1 MVHDFLV
8 LLECEESVKILV
20 QKFIYERK
28 NVFLQ
33 KIEIMI
39 KEISIKNYKS
49 VVNQNLDLGMFNV
62 VIGAN
67 GCGKSNLLEAIAL
80 AGLSCS
86 GALLPELFE
95 SRGIRV
101 TDNRFMRSAFDDV
114 DEEFIQILV
123 TTMDGDISSYQIHY
137 NMSKKPAQWEDV
149 VEEGTNEWFHS
160 MIENRDTIN
169 ASEIMPVVENL
180 MKTKGEDRKLNVSF
194 VTDNNVLRVS
204 KSRVNGLK
212 TFTIYSLEESALRSM
227 EGMPSTKLGRTGKG
241 LLPYLKELS
250 QTDEGKELLMEIKE
264 NMMVIDWFEDL
275 DMPESGLSQDS
286 TLKLKDRYVDEALEF
301 FDQRNANEAFLY
313 LLFYFTLFIS
323 DETPSFFAI
332 DNIEASLNPK
342 LCKEVIKKL
351 AILAEKHGKQV
362 ILTTHSPF
370 VLDGIEEV
378 TEKKQLFVASRNSD
392 GHTVVSKIK
401 ADATRTVPLSEAWLK
416 GYIGGLPNNF

>member
-1 MVHDFLV
+1 
-8 LLECEESVKILV
+8 
-20 QKFIYERK
+20 
-28 NVFLQ
+28 
-33 KIEIMI
+33 
-39 KEISIKNYKS
+39 
-49 VVNQNLDLGMFNV
+49 
-62 VIGAN
+62 
-67 GCGKSNLLEAIAL
+67 
-80 AGLSCS
+80 
-86 GALLPELFE
+86 
-95 SRGIRV
+95 
-101 TDNRFMRSAFDDV
+101 
-114 DEEFIQILV
+114 
-123 TTMDGDISSYQIHY
+123 
-137 NMSKKPAQWEDV
+137 
-149 VEEGTNEWFHS
+149 
-160 MIENRDTIN
+160 
-169 ASEIMPVVENL
+169 
-180 MKTKGEDRKLNVSF
+180 MKAKGEDRKLNVSF

-250 QTDEGKELLMEIKE
+250 QTDDGKELLREIKE

-275 DMPESGLSQDS
+275 EMPDTVMSQDS
-286 TLKLKDRYVDEALEF
+286 TLMLKDRYLDESLAY

-378 TEKKQLFVASRNSD
+378 TDKKHLFVASRNSD
-392 GHTVVSKIK
+392 GYTVVNKIK
-401 ADATRTVPLSEAWLK
+401 ADVTRTVPLSEAWLK

>member
-1 MVHDFLV
+1 
-8 LLECEESVKILV
+8 
-20 QKFIYERK
+20 
-28 NVFLQ
+28 
-33 KIEIMI
+33 MI

-49 VVNQNLDLGMFNV
+49 VVDQNLDLGMFNV

-86 GALLPELFE
+86 GTLLPELFE

-114 DEEFIQILV
+114 DEEFIKILV
-123 TTMDGDISSYQIHY
+123 TTTDGDTSSYQIHY
-137 NMSKKPAQWEDV
+137 NTSKKPAQWEDV

-169 ASEIMPVVENL
+169 ASEIMPVVEKL
-180 MKTKGEDRKLNVSF
+180 MNTKGEDRKLNVSF

-212 TFTIYSLEESALRSM
+212 TFTIYSLEESSLRSM
-227 EGMPSTKLGRTGKG
+227 EGMPSTKLGRTGTG

-250 QTDEGKELLMEIKE
+250 KTDEGKEMLKEIKE

-275 DMPESGLSQDS
+275 DMPDAVMLQDS
-286 TLKLKDRYVDEALEF
+286 TLILKDRYLDESLAY

-313 LLFYFTLFIS
+313 LLFYYTLFIS

-342 LCKEVIKKL
+342 LCKEVIKNL
-351 AILAEKHGKQV
+351 AVLAEKHGKQV

-378 TEKKQLFVASRNSD
+378 TDKKHLFVASRNSD
-392 GHTVVSKIK
+392 GYTVVNKIK
-401 ADATRTVPLSEAWLK
+401 ADATRTIPLSEAWLK